1 MKFSNPDFKYV
12 RSGATDIKKTFDEFR
27 DNADKRDRLM
37 RAWVNL
43 EVSLETIFSAAEDAT
58 EAYKAM
64 TKIWE
69 DELERRYSMEPLD
82 FALDEIADDPR
93 RGLAADLN
101 AAR

>member
-1 MKFSNPDFKYV
+1 MKLSNPDFKYV
-12 RSGATDIKKTFDEFR
+12 RSEATDIKKTFDEFR
-27 DNADKRDRLM
+27 DNLDKRDRLI

-58 EAYKAM
+58 EAYKTM

-69 DELERRYSMEPLD
+69 DELERRYCMEPLY